1 MTDAG
6 FEKLEQ
12 ELRDIWVEYGHSSP
26 IKGRHT
32 EIVIEPQVLVG
43 QKINNEVADILVQLY
58 LSRLGPQNVKNG
70 EVTIKENVMTINSKE
85 GKPLVEI
92 RSKRTIREFISRM
105 R

>member
-1 MTDAG
+1 MTDTG
-6 FEKLEQ
+6 YEKLEQ

-32 EIVIEPQVLVG
+32 QIVIEPQVLVG
-43 QKINNEVADILVQLY
+43 QKINNEIADILVQLY
-58 LSRLGPQNVKNG
+58 LSKLGPQNVRNG
-70 EVTIKENVMTINSKE
+70 EVTIKENVMTINSDE

-92 RSKRTIREFISRM
+92 RSRKTIREFISRM

>member
-6 FEKLEQ
+6 FEKLEK
-12 ELRDIWVEYGHSSP
+12 ELKDIWVEYGHSSP

-32 EIVIEPQVLVG
+32 QVVIEPQVLVG
-43 QKINNEVADILVQLY
+43 QTINNEIADILVQLY
-58 LSRLGPQNVKNG
+58 LSKLGPQNVRNG
-70 EVTIKENVMTINSKE
+70 EITIKEDTMTINSDD

-92 RSKRTIREFISRM
+92 RSRKTIREFISRM